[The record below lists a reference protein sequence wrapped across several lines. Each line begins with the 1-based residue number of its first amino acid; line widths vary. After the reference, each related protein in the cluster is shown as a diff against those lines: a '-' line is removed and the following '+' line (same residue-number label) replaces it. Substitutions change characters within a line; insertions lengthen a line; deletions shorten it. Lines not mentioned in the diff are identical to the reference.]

1 MADNIII
8 EKIYEYDNYRFFLKD
23 FFNEQK
29 RIKDSFSHRSFAQKA
44 GFASSSFFSHVVDG
58 KRGLTESSADKML
71 RGISI
76 RGRRATFFK
85 TLVQYNQ
92 AETVEEREELY
103 RKLNKI
109 RRGSELFSVNEK
121 QWSYYDEWYY
131 PVIRELAVLSDWES
145 DYKKLGELVTPV
157 ITPDKARKAI
167 DLLVD
172 IGMLK
177 RTGETFALA
186 HNTVSAKDVP
196 AVVTRKM
203 RREFIH
209 LAEEAME
216 NLAISE
222 RHISGVTV
230 TLTER
235 QYIIVEERLNE
246 LRQLILSDTM
256 GETTGPG
263 KVYQINLQAY
273 PLTKLVELRGMGGDD
288 E

>member
-1 MADNIII
+1 MADNLII
-8 EKIYEYDNYRFFLKD
+8 EKIFEYDNYRFFLKD
-23 FFNEQK
+23 YFAEQK
-29 RIKDSFSHRSFAQKA
+29 RLKDSFSHRSFAQKA
-44 GFASSSFFSHVVDG
+44 GFASSSFFSHVIDG
-58 KRGLTESSADKML
+58 KRSLTENSTDKML
-71 RGISI
+71 KGVAL

-85 TLVQYNQ
+85 TLVLYNQ

-103 RKLNKI
+103 RKLNRI

-121 QWSYYDEWYY
+121 QWSYYEEWYY
-131 PVIRELAVLSDWES
+131 PVIRELAILPDWEN
-145 DYKKLGELVTPV
+145 DYKKLGELVMPI
-157 ITPDKARKAI
+157 ITPDKARKAVE
-167 DLLVD
+167 LLVD

-177 RTGETFALA
+177 KTDSAFALA

-216 NLAISE
+216 KLEIHE

-235 QYIIVEERLNE
+235 QYHIVENKLNE
-246 LRQLILSDTM
+246 LRQFILSDTL
-256 GETTGPG
+256 GETQGEG
-263 KVYQINLQAY
+263 KVFQINLQAF
-273 PLTKLVELRGMGGDD
+273 PLTKSVTLRGMGGDD